1 MSQARGQTMG
11 RGTRKFPRSMAQ
23 LITALLSLCPAI
35 ASADWALNMRP
46 GVTPNSQGIYH
57 LHMIVL
63 WICVVIGV
71 LVFGV
76 MFYSILHF
84 RKSRGARA
92 AHFHENTTVEIVW
105 TLIPFVI
112 LVCVAVPATRT
123 LIAMESTGNADM
135 TIKATGYQW
144 RWHYDYLDQGVSFF
158 SVLAEKS
165 NEARQ
170 PRSGID
176 PHTVENYLLDVD
188 QPLVV
193 PVGKKVRLLTTAND
207 VIHAWWVP
215 ELGVKRDAIPGFI
228 NESWFKVETPG
239 TYRGQCAELCGKDH
253 GFMPIVVVAKE
264 EGEFNKWVE
273 DKKAAALAEAAANDP
288 NREWKKEELMAK
300 GAEVYTKNCAVC
312 HQADGKG
319 VPGNFP
325 ALAGSEIANGNVD
338 DHIDRVLF
346 GKNQMPAWKET
357 LSPVEIAAVITY
369 ERNSFGNT
377 AGDVVQP
384 KKVAEY

>member
-1 MSQARGQTMG
+1 M
-11 RGTRKFPRSMAQ
+11 
-23 LITALLSLCPAI
+23 
-35 ASADWALNMRP
+35 
-46 GVTPNSQGIYH
+46 
-57 LHMIVL
+57 
-63 WICVVIGV
+63 
-71 LVFGV
+71 
-76 MFYSILHF
+76 
-84 RKSRGARA
+84 
-92 AHFHENTTVEIVW
+92 
-105 TLIPFVI
+105 
-112 LVCVAVPATRT
+112 
-123 LIAMESTGNADM
+123 
-135 TIKATGYQW
+135 
-144 RWHYDYLDQGVSFF
+144 
-158 SVLAEKS
+158 
-165 NEARQ
+165 
-170 PRSGID
+170 
-176 PHTVENYLLDVD
+176 D

-325 ALAGSEIANGNVD
+325 ALAGSKIANGNVD

>member
-207 VIHAWWVP
+207 GIHAWWVP

-300 GAEVYTKNCAVC
+300 GAEVYKKNCAVC

-325 ALAGSEIANGNVD
+325 ALAGSKIANGNVD